1 MKNKDILVSGAGI
14 AGPTVAYWL
23 KRYGFNPT
31 VVEQAPKPR
40 QGGYIFG
47 LDGRKGVEVLERMGV
62 WPRVQEQRYEGYE
75 YLFVNASDE
84 LIASINVA
92 AATKEVTGRVLTY
105 IKRADLAKIVYEHTN
120 DSVEYIFGDS
130 VRCLAED
137 AEGVAVD
144 FESGSSR
151 RFDLVIGADG
161 LHSTVRTLEFGDESR
176 FKRYM
181 GHYVAAFTLR
191 NYPSEYGEVR
201 FYTMPRKS
209 VTLYNLKE
217 GGTIAVFTFRQEEE
231 LTYGLHDTERQKQLL
246 SAAFAGEGWEV
257 PRLLEAMKTTSDFF
271 FDTVSQI
278 RMDTW
283 SKGRVTLV
291 GDAGYCPTLLTG
303 YGSQLALVGA
313 YVLAGEL
320 KTAAGDYRTA
330 FQAYEHELR
339 PFVEQKQQN
348 IALLRQV
355 VPGSAFSLAVRNQ
368 VMKLMSIPSV
378 SRLMMKM
385 TYGRVVRDEAITLKG
400 YEKL

>member
-1 MKNKDILVSGAGI
+1 MNENTALKNKDILISGAGI
-14 AGPTVAYWL
+14 AGPTLAYWL

-40 QGGYIFG
+40 QGGYVFG
-47 LDGRKGVEVLERMGV
+47 LDGKRGVEVLERMGV
-62 WPRVQEQRYEGYE
+62 WLCVQEEKYEGYE
-75 YLFVNASDE
+75 YVFVNASND
-84 LIASINVA
+84 LIASLNVA
-92 AATKEVTGRVLTY
+92 AATRDVTGRVLTY
-105 IKRADLAKIVYEHTN
+105 IKRADLARIVYEHTN

-130 VRCLAED
+130 VRSLTED
-137 AEGVAVD
+137 ADGVAVA
-144 FESGSSR
+144 FESGRTR
-151 RFDLVIGADG
+151 RFDLVVGGDG
-161 LHSTVRTLEFGDESR
+161 LHSAVRTLMFGDESR

-181 GHYVAAFTLR
+181 GHYVAAFTIHK
-191 NYPSEYGEVR
+191 YPSEYGKVH

-217 GGTIAVFTFRQEEE
+217 GGVIAVFTFRHEEE
-231 LTYGLHDTERQKQLL
+231 LIYGVNDTERQKQLL

-257 PRLLEAMKTTSDFF
+257 PKLLEAMKTTSDFF

-320 KTAAGDYRTA
+320 KMAAGDYRAA
-330 FQAYEHELR
+330 FEAYL
-339 PFVEQKQQN
+339 
-348 IALLRQV
+348 
-355 VPGSAFSLAVRNQ
+355 
-368 VMKLMSIPSV
+368 
-378 SRLMMKM
+378 
-385 TYGRVVRDEAITLKG
+385 DC
-400 YEKL
+400 